1 LGGVKAAFFKTKFMK
16 TVNSISGGKT
26 SSYIAKHFSADINIF
41 SLVRIEDTDNLWM
54 KGKDEKT
61 RQLVSDKLGKEF
73 IGTAEM
79 DEIIYT
85 ILDLEQFIGSEIT
98 WVSGNTFEEVIKKNY
113 GYLPNKMTRYCT
125 VEMKLKPI
133 FNWLK
138 ENTELPVEM
147 RIGFRAN
154 EVSRKIGQDE
164 KLNKNGFLEMPYSFS
179 KSKGGRNKWTNVEW
193 QKPIY
198 PLIQNNIYKDQIQ
211 SFWND
216 KSVVFAPI
224 NNCVGCFHQNLIL
237 LRKRFEWHPEK
248 MEWFVSKEGY
258 KNIVNKTEKNKHN
271 KNIFLAGQ
279 SYQISYEEIKKIA
292 NQSALFDINESDFN
306 ECDSGYCGL

>member
-1 LGGVKAAFFKTKFMK
+1 MK

-26 SSYIAKHFSADINIF
+26 SSYLAKHFPADINIF
-41 SLVRIEDTDNLWM
+41 SLVRIDDKDNLWM

-98 WVSGNTFEEVIKKNY
+98 WVRGNTFEEVIKQNY

-147 RIGFRAN
+147 RIGFRPN
-154 EVSRKIGQDE
+154 ELSRAEGVLKRADENGIEHFNTIIG
-164 KLNKNGFLEMPYSFS
+164 KR
-179 KSKGGRNKWTNVEW
+179 KSQNKWGLVPYRKVTF
-193 QKPIY
+193 
-198 PLIQNNIYKDQIQ
+198 PLIENNISKDVIYN
-211 SFWND
+211 FWND
-216 KSVVFAPI
+216 KNVRFAYR
-224 NNCVGCFHQNLIL
+224 NNCVGCVNRQPLMISHMASKDIDKIKWFEKQEINTGNRFLSDVSFSQILKFGIQNT
-237 LRKRFEWHPEK
+237 F
-248 MEWFVSKEGY
+248 
-258 KNIVNKTEKNKHN
+258 
-271 KNIFLAGQ
+271 
-279 SYQISYEEIKKIA
+279 
-292 NQSALFDINESDFN
+292 FDDDFN
-306 ECDSGYCGL
+306 ECDSGFCGI

>member
-1 LGGVKAAFFKTKFMK
+1 MK

-26 SSYIAKHFSADINIF
+26 SSYLAKHYPADINIF
-41 SLVRIEDTDNLWM
+41 SLVRIEDTNNLWM

-73 IGTAEM
+73 VGTAEM

-98 WVSGNTFEEVIKKNY
+98 WTTGKTFEEVIKQNY

-147 RIGFRAN
+147 RIGFRPN
-154 EVSRKIGQDE
+154 ELQRAEGVLKRADENGIEYFNTVIGKRKTQNKWGLVPYRKVTFPLIENNISKDVIYNFWN
-164 KLNKNGFLEMPYSFS
+164 NKNV
-179 KSKGGRNKWTNVEW
+179 R
-193 QKPIY
+193 
-198 PLIQNNIYKDQIQ
+198 
-211 SFWND
+211 
-216 KSVVFAPI
+216 FAYR
-224 NNCVGCFHQNLIL
+224 NNCVGCVNRQPLMISHMAQKDLDKVKWFEKQELNTGNRFLSDVSFSQILKFGIQNT
-237 LRKRFEWHPEK
+237 F
-248 MEWFVSKEGY
+248 
-258 KNIVNKTEKNKHN
+258 
-271 KNIFLAGQ
+271 
-279 SYQISYEEIKKIA
+279 
-292 NQSALFDINESDFN
+292 FDDDFN
-306 ECDSGYCGL
+306 ECDSGFCGI

>member
-1 LGGVKAAFFKTKFMK
+1 LGGVKAAFFKQTKHMK

-26 SSYIAKHFSADINIF
+26 SSYIAKHFPADINIF

-147 RIGFRAN
+147 RIGFRPN
-154 EVSRKIGQDE
+154 ELSRAEGVLKRADENGIEHFNTIIG
-164 KLNKNGFLEMPYSFS
+164 KR
-179 KSKGGRNKWTNVEW
+179 KSQNKWGLVPYRKVTF
-193 QKPIY
+193 
-198 PLIQNNIYKDQIQ
+198 PLIENNISKDVIYN
-211 SFWND
+211 FWND
-216 KSVVFAPI
+216 KNVRFAYR
-224 NNCVGCFHQNLIL
+224 NNCVGCVNRQPLMISHMASKDID
-237 LRKRFEWHPEK
+237 KIKWFEK
-248 MEWFVSKEGY
+248 
-258 KNIVNKTEKNKHN
+258 
-271 KNIFLAGQ
+271 Q
-279 SYQISYEEIKKIA
+279 EIKSGNRFLSDVSFSQILKFGIQ
-292 NQSALFDINESDFN
+292 NTFFDDDFN
-306 ECDSGYCGL
+306 ECDSGFCGI